1 MPRSPESEPLPWPM
15 FVPPP
20 AWFALALAAGW
31 AIDRWEA
38 HVRVLP
44 PAAARGRVALAIVL
58 AALAVSVAGSA
69 LYQFRRARATILPV
83 GRTGRLVTDGIFRV
97 TRNPMYLAMT
107 VLYLAA
113 AIWLDT
119 AWPIATLPLALFV
132 IAGIFVPYE
141 ERRMH
146 RLFGPEYELYRSR
159 VRRWL

>member
-1 MPRSPESEPLPWPM
+1 M

-20 AWFALALAAGW
+20 AWFAIAFALGWAVDHWLTHARLLPPGVRRSRVSLAILLAMTAAG
-31 AIDRWEA
+31 
-38 HVRVLP
+38 VVT
-44 PAAARGRVALAIVL
+44 
-58 AALAVSVAGSA
+58 SA
-69 LYQFRRARATILPV
+69 LHQFYRARATLLPA
-83 GRTGRLVTDGIFRV
+83 GKTHQLATDGIYRV

-107 VLYLAA
+107 MLYVGA

-119 AWPIATLPLALFV
+119 LWPIVTLPIALFV
-132 IAGIFVPYE
+132 VAGIFVPYE